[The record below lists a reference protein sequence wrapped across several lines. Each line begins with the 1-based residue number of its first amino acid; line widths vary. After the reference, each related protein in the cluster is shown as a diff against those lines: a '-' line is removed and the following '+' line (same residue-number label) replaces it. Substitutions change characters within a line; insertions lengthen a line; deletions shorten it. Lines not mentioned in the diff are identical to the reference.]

1 MEWTLG
7 TIHSAYCQSA
17 LRAQAGHSS
26 LPANS
31 LHWKVE
37 KSESNDIEALHLE
50 KPKFSDKCR
59 SKNLIPGKP
68 KMKLSDKD
76 IVQGGEWSSLSP

>member
-1 MEWTLG
+1 MDIGDHTL
-7 TIHSAYCQSA
+7 S
-17 LRAQAGHSS
+17 LLPVSS
-26 LPANS
+26 KSSGRSQLLPANS